1 MITIKPFVFNPF
13 QENTFVVYDE
23 TNEAI
28 IVDAGCYADNEKK
41 ILASFISDNQLKPV
55 LTVNTHCHIDHVV
68 GINYVKENYQI
79 PLQTN
84 KNEEMLLQASLEQGK
99 IFGLNMD
106 TPPAIDH
113 YISDGDTIKFGNSE
127 LSVISVP
134 GHSPGSVALYSMP
147 DKAIIVG
154 DVLFDGSIGRTD
166 LPGGSYDTLIN
177 SIRTKLMVLPDD
189 VTVYPGHG
197 PSTTIGKEHDTNPF
211 LN

>member
-28 IVDAGCYADNEKK
+28 IVDAGCYADNEKN